1 MSETSAPSTT
11 PITPTLLRSWGLPMD
26 AASKYDRGQVL
37 VIGGARPTPG
47 AVMLAGLA
55 ALRVGAGRL
64 TLAVADS
71 VATPVAV
78 AVPEAGVLALAETS
92 TGSVRGGAVS
102 AIAEQVSAADV
113 VLVGPGLDDADEAGA
128 LLENLL
134 PHLGPE
140 AVLAVDAYA
149 LGALPR
155 VTDALGPVRGRL
167 ILTPN
172 PAEAARLLDAD
183 PQDGLDD
190 LVGGLAEI
198 AARYGAVVSCQGLV
212 VGPDVPAR
220 EITTGSGGLSTSG
233 SGDVLA
239 GAIAGF
245 AARGLP
251 CDQAAAWGTHVHA
264 AAGDRLTA
272 SVGPYGFLAGELCSE
287 LPRVLRELAG

>member
-1 MSETSAPSTT
+1 MSEAAAPTT

-47 AVMLAGLA
+47 AAMLAGLA

-64 TLAVADS
+64 TLAVAES
-71 VATPVAV
+71 VAPHVAV
-78 AVPEAGVLALAETS
+78 AVPEAGVLALAETPS
-92 TGSVRGGAVS
+92 GSVRGDAVS
-102 AIAEQVSAADV
+102 EIAEQISAADV

-128 LLENLL
+128 LLERLL
-134 PHLGPE
+134 PLLGPD

-155 VTDALGPVRGRL
+155 VADHLEPVHGRV

-172 PAEAARLLDAD
+172 PSEAARLLGGD

-190 LVGGLAEI
+190 LTGGLAEI

-212 VGPDVPAR
+212 VGPDGPRWEV
-220 EITTGSGGLSTSG
+220 TTGSGGLSTSG

-239 GAIAGF
+239 GAITGF

-251 CDQAAAWGTHVHA
+251 PEQAAAWGTHVHA